1 MSIQLT
7 VWCLILISI
16 FEVLSSID
24 KRCRLT
30 LLQAGNVLRQNG
42 VSDIHHFL
50 INSQIAWPVMYHFDT
65 HCCRIWIED
74 KDCQFNSTCNS
85 FNEGSETNP
94 NVWYSTFL
102 ELDIQADP
110 NVATDACDA
119 ACVGII
125 AICVLTIAAV
135 LIAMILLGRSKKK
148 EKKRKGIQWWLIVI
162 IFARKFSIKI
172 NCKRRQCTHVF
183 QVRLGNC

>member
-1 MSIQLT
+1 MKSNPGCYSNHLLITTHWLDWT
-7 VWCLILISI
+7 VP
-16 FEVLSSID
+16 VLHVYTAYRVRLNINFHIWSVSSID
-24 KRCRLT
+24 KRYRLT

-50 INSQIAWPVMYHFDT
+50 INSQIAGPVMYHFDT
-65 HCCRIWIED
+65 HCCRIWIEER
-74 KDCQFNSTCNS
+74 DCQFNSRCNS
-85 FNEGSETNP
+85 FNEGSDTNL
-94 NVWYSTFL
+94 NFWYSTFL
-102 ELDIQADP
+102 ELDIQADT

-148 EKKRKGIQWWLIVI
+148 EKKRKGIQ
-162 IFARKFSIKI
+162 
-172 NCKRRQCTHVF
+172 
-183 QVRLGNC
+183 